1 MDTRTGRFLITA
13 VVVVSTL
20 VMLLFPGCA
29 KKTSV
34 MTLVA
39 AMPRE
44 VDSIYYRD
52 FTRMTGPAWMLN
64 ESERAEHESES
75 DSIYGAA
82 VVAAW
87 NANPISQVFGAS
99 EFTKLQGIGSNTWD
113 QRDIFLCRDSLMAF
127 RVKLAG
133 DSTLVVGKT
142 RHGDVE
148 VFEGR
153 RMRRSFR
160 KDTPDQAVPV
170 FVAIPDEHCMVIS
183 ESRAEVEMMVDAL
196 LDRAISGDRL
206 GARLRERWGPI
217 GEVVAGEP
225 TLLVLRA
232 IEPEAIDRWL
242 GRPPGARPW
251 PPTHAVAMTRRG
263 ELSAL
268 DLRYVGPAKELPRP
282 WVEFV
287 FADTNPERSDSPGG
301 FMLKTPVFVNKAG
314 SGEPR
319 EALYLWML
327 PRLVFGQQVAF

>member
-1 MDTRTGRFLITA
+1 MNTRTDRCLVVV

-20 VMLLFPGCA
+20 VALFFPGCA
-29 KKTSV
+29 KKTGV
-34 MTLVA
+34 MMLVA

-44 VDSIYYRD
+44 VESIYYRD

-64 ESERAEHESES
+64 EAERTEHEGET

-82 VVAAW
+82 VSAAW
-87 NANPISQVFGAS
+87 SASPTAQVFGAS

-113 QRDIFLCRDSLMAF
+113 QRDIFVCRDSLTPF
-127 RVKLAG
+127 REKLAG
-133 DSTLVVGKT
+133 GSALVVGKT
-142 RHGDVE
+142 RHGSVE

-153 RMRRSFR
+153 RTMRSFR
-160 KDTPDQAVPV
+160 KDTPDQVV
-170 FVAIPDEHCMVIS
+170 SIFVAIPDDHTLVIS
-183 ESRAEVEMMVDAL
+183 ESRAEVETMVDAL
-196 LDRAISGDRL
+196 LDRAISGERL
-206 GARLRERWGPI
+206 SARVRERWGDI

-232 IEPEAIDRWL
+232 VEPEAIDRWL
-242 GRPPGARPW
+242 SRPSDARRW

-268 DLRYVGPAKELPRP
+268 DLRYVGPAKELPRS

-301 FMLKTPVFVNKAG
+301 FMLKSSVFFNKQG
-314 SGEPR
+314 SEPR